1 MAFCTPTVKSKNTQ
15 KENVK
20 ENDTLGRLKPKISI
34 IYKEKPYCKG
44 LEKLFDLY
52 NVQFKILIE
61 VLKNNFRILLLIN
74 VSIWKNHF
82 SWASC
87 LVKWPG

>member
-1 MAFCTPTVKSKNTQ
+1 M
-15 KENVK
+15 K
-20 ENDTLGRLKPKISI
+20 ENDTEWPKKPQINV

-44 LEKLFDLY
+44 LEKQLFNLY
-52 NVQFKILIE
+52 NVKFKILIE
-61 VLKNNFRILLLIN
+61 VLQNNSGILLLIN